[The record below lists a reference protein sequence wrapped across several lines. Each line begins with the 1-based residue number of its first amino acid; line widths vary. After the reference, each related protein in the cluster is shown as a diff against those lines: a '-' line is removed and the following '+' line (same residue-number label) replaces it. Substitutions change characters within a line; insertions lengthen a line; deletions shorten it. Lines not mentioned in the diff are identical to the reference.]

1 MNSKIQFFGDTS
13 FIFMVMGCFLERIQV
28 EVLYTK
34 VHQRSNFRFCIP
46 NFPNISIQRL
56 SLTFLCLPPSK
67 IKMVPLPLLMLW
79 YIINRGRLSIFTSLK
94 VSISFR
100 PEFVVTWL
108 GLAKIGII
116 PAFINYNLKKDAL
129 LHTIN
134 VADCR
139 AIIYGLELEN
149 GM

>member
-1 MNSKIQFFGDTS
+1 M
-13 FIFMVMGCFLERIQV
+13 
-28 EVLYTK
+28 
-34 VHQRSNFRFCIP
+34 
-46 NFPNISIQRL
+46 
-56 SLTFLCLPPSK
+56 
-67 IKMVPLPLLMLW
+67 
-79 YIINRGRLSIFTSLK
+79 
-94 VSISFR
+94 
-100 PEFVVTWL
+100 VTWL